1 MTDRFK
7 IGDTV
12 FISNWFNDQPK
23 NTVVRAKVIK
33 KLDRTLYYGKY
44 AVIIDGNTKEHH
56 IGDFRSLDVWG
67 ARIYK
72 NSKKKIY
79 KIEEKYDR

>member
-7 IGDTV
+7 IGDIV
-12 FISNWFNDQPK
+12 FISNWFHDQPK

-33 KLDRTLYYGKY
+33 KLDKTLYYGKY
-44 AVIIDGNTKEHH
+44 AVIIDGNTKESH
-56 IGDFRSLDVWG
+56 IGDFGSHDVWG
-67 ARIYK
+67 ARIFK

-79 KIEEKYDR
+79 KKEGE

>member
-1 MTDRFK
+1 MKDRFK

-12 FISNWFNDQPK
+12 FISNWFHDQPK
-23 NTVVRAKVIK
+23 NTVVRAKIVK
-33 KLDRTLYYGKY
+33 RLDKNFYGKY
-44 AVIIDGNTKEHH
+44 SVIIEGRTKESH
-56 IGDFRSLDVWG
+56 IGDFGSPDVWK

-79 KIEEKYDR
+79 KIKEEYDR